1 MVSTLDSYNSTPTAI
16 QKPKIF
22 YGWYLVTVD
31 LLAQVNCA
39 FHMSSTLSVFLKPL
53 TEDLAV
59 SRGLFSMLRSGE
71 ILLAGAL
78 APLIGPLV
86 DRYGGRWLMAGGAL
100 SAGIGF
106 VLLSQASAFWQ
117 FLLVRWVFVAIGGV
131 LMCQMVVSVTISRW
145 FVRKRGRAIAIASL
159 GQGSA
164 KVLIPIVTAT
174 LFVWVG
180 WRSTWA
186 IFGLLTLVLVVIPA
200 AVFMRRSPE
209 EMGLMPDGADAP
221 AQSGAVV
228 ERKRATEAARRGA
241 QDEVVWSRREII
253 GTRTFWIIC
262 FMYGMANVG
271 IAGLNLH
278 VFAYVTDIGFSAMVA
293 ATTLTIIASTQLGS
307 TLIWGFISE
316 RIEIRHSSTMMFL
329 IQALGLALT
338 IASASWSLGT
348 VYAKRHPTQASPYMG
363 AAFQMIVGGTAVA
376 LVGTVLGEWASW
388 HLSSRGI
395 GAIAYLVIFGSIL
408 GYSAYSYALRHASA
422 TIVGTYAYVNPVIA
436 VVLGWLLLH
445 EPVGARTFVAMGLIL
460 VAVIWIQFSLK
471 ARRTDNASTVR
482 RSDSPTVRP
491 EPEAST

>member
-1 MVSTLDSYNSTPTAI
+1 LVSPLDSYNSTPTAI

-22 YGWYLVTVD
+22 YGWYIVTVGF
-31 LLAQVNCA
+31 LAQVNCA

-59 SRGLFSMLRSGE
+59 SRGLFSVLRSGE

-106 VLLSQASAFWQ
+106 VLLSQVSAFWQ

-131 LMCQMVVSVTISRW
+131 LMCQMVVSVTIARW
-145 FVRKRGRAIAIASL
+145 FVLKRGRAIAIASL
-159 GQGSA
+159 GQGLA

-180 WRSTWA
+180 WRSTWTV
-186 IFGLLTLVLVVIPA
+186 FGLLTLVLVVIPA

-209 EMGLMPDGADAP
+209 EMGLMPDGAPAS
-221 AQSGAVV
+221 AQSGALAERRRAAEVV
-228 ERKRATEAARRGA
+228 RRG
-241 QDEVVWSRREII
+241 DEIVWSRREII

-329 IQALGLALT
+329 IQALGLAVT
-338 IASASWSLGT
+338 IASGQLLAIYVGFFLYGIGLGGSFVLQELIWATYFGRVSLGT
-348 VYAKRHPTQASPYMG
+348 VRGLGIFVTYAFG
-363 AAFQMIVGGTAVA
+363 AAGAPFFGFVHDVTGSYHLSFIAFVGA
-376 LVGTVLGEWASW
+376 LV
-388 HLSSRGI
+388 LS
-395 GAIAYLVIFGSIL
+395 AILSVMVRAP
-408 GYSAYSYALRHASA
+408 RK
-422 TIVGTYAYVNPVIA
+422 IA
-436 VVLGWLLLH
+436 
-445 EPVGARTFVAMGLIL
+445 M
-460 VAVIWIQFSLK
+460 
-471 ARRTDNASTVR
+471 
-482 RSDSPTVRP
+482 RS
-491 EPEAST
+491 